1 MIAAAKRT
9 KRTTDDRFSIAWS
22 RYVATRDVYWRNQL
36 ALLYQPLV
44 TGLATKLKG
53 RVPTSIELADLV
65 SVGQIGLLTA
75 IERFEPARGLKF
87 NTFAPCRIN
96 GAMLDYLRE
105 LDAVPRVDRK
115 RINHLRDVRIKL
127 DRQLGRAPTTE
138 DLAAVMGDK
147 LPRCLRAEAQA
158 RSFESPVRLS
168 LTYSG
173 ENRESKISDVIPLD
187 QCEPSDREQRL
198 EDLRRILRGCT
209 QRERLILI
217 LYYFEELTFR
227 EIAGTV
233 GLTESRISQLHSDLL
248 LRLRARL
255 SEAA

>member
-9 KRTTDDRFSIAWS
+9 KRTDDRLSIAWS
-22 RYVATRDVYWRNQL
+22 RYAATRDVYWRNQL
-36 ALLYQPLV
+36 AVMYQPLV
-44 TGLATKLKG
+44 VSLATKLKG
-53 RVPTSIELADLV
+53 RVPLSIDVADLI
-65 SVGQIGLLTA
+65 SVGQLGLLTA
-75 IERFEPARGLKF
+75 IERFEPSRGLKF
-87 NTFAPCRIN
+87 HTFAPRRIN

-105 LDAVPRVDRK
+105 LDAVPRNDRK

-147 LPRCLRAEAQA
+147 LPCCLRAEAQA

-198 EDLRRILRGCT
+198 EELRRILRGCT
-209 QRERLILI
+209 QRERLIVI
-217 LYYFEELTFR
+217 LYYFEGLTMR
-227 EIAGTV
+227 EIAETLGV
-233 GLTESRISQLHSDLL
+233 SESRISQTHSDLL
-248 LRLRARL
+248 RRLRRRL